1 MPQGGID
8 GDEDPATAVLRELRE
23 EIGTDAATILAEHPD
38 WLTYEL
44 PADIAQSAFQ
54 GRFRG
59 QRQKWFALRFHGK
72 DSDIVL
78 DRDPHPEFIAWRWAE
93 LAELPG
99 LAAPFKRATYE
110 TVAKAFVRFVTSS

>member
-8 GDEDPATAVLRELRE
+8 GEEDPATAVFRELRE
-23 EIGTDAATILAEHPD
+23 EIGTNAATILAEHPD

-44 PADIAQSAFQ
+44 PADIAQSAFK

-59 QRQKWFALRFHGK
+59 QRQKWFALRFDGE

-78 DRDPHPEFIAWRWAE
+78 DRDPHPEFVAWRWAK
-93 LAELPG
+93 LAELPE
-99 LAAPFKRATYE
+99 LAVPFKRATYE
-110 TVAKAFVRFVTSS
+110 VIATAFRRFANGS

>member
-8 GDEDPATAVLRELRE
+8 GDEDPAAAVLRELRE

-44 PADIAQSAFQ
+44 PADIAQSAFH

-59 QRQKWFALRFHGK
+59 QRQKWFALRYDGE

-78 DRDPHPEFIAWRWAE
+78 DREPHPEFIAWRWAD
-93 LAELPG
+93 LAELPD
-99 LAAPFKRATYE
+99 LAVPFKRQTYE
-110 TVAKAFVRFVTSS
+110 LIAKAFLRFAVIS